1 MWILWS
7 NFHNGRPTGF
17 AQSIGT
23 LWWTGTDSSI
33 DLFIEIESD
42 FEFILSQAAYD
53 EDDKTR
59 KIKETEI
66 DYHDTLFVESF
77 DQKPIINELADEDEN
92 MSDAVETH
100 TNDVEEFTLLSV
112 KKSTNHKVFK
122 GNNRDTQKRLTRS
135 ADLKKT
141 ETSPLAKLPM
151 LTKVNIQ
158 NVPKGIT
165 ITKKT
170 VPASKPIAEA
180 AVKLEADVKSKKST
194 PVSSPES
201 KPSGSQK
208 LAVKVKTETK
218 NVSPKSVAAESA
230 KPVEVQKVKLTKAQ
244 VAAMAKEGKIAV
256 KDGKVFLRNGSNK
269 MSK

>member
-1 MWILWS
+1 MTTFLKLNLIFCS
-7 NFHNGRPTGF
+7 V
-17 AQSIGT
+17 I
-23 LWWTGTDSSI
+23 
-33 DLFIEIESD
+33 
-42 FEFILSQAAYD
+42 QAAYD

-59 KIKETEI
+59 KGKESDI
-66 DYHDTLFVESF
+66 DYHDTLFVESIE
-77 DQKPIINELADEDEN
+77 QKPLDIVNEPENRDEN
-92 MSDAVETH
+92 VSEEVE
-100 TNDVEEFTLLSV
+100 VEEFALLSV

-122 GNNRDTQKRLTRS
+122 GNNRDSEKRLTRS

-141 ETSPLAKLPM
+141 STSPSAKLPV

-170 VPASKPIAEA
+170 VAASAKPAAEVTAKPDTESN
-180 AVKLEADVKSKKST
+180 SKKIT
-194 PVSSPES
+194 PDTSPES

-208 LAVKVKTETK
+208 LVVKAKPAAK
-218 NVSPKSVAAESA
+218 NASPKSSAAANAA
-230 KPVEVQKVKLTKAQ
+230 KEPDVQRVKLTKAQ

-269 MSK
+269 SPK